1 MVKLR
6 FPYEI
11 PSGLDTAFEKRDLF
25 KYLGGEGGKISGAFG
40 FSLFEYLNG
49 CGYVTTRNPY
59 KPEQVRHGL
68 ISMSYKME
76 P

>member
-1 MVKLR
+1 MAKLR

-11 PSGLDTAFEKRDLF
+11 PSGRDTVFEKRDLF
-25 KYLGGEGGKISGAFG
+25 KYLGGEGGKIDCAFG
-40 FSLFEYLNG
+40 FVLFEYLND
-49 CGYVTTRNPY
+49 CGYVTKRNPY

-68 ISMSYKME
+68 ISMYYKME